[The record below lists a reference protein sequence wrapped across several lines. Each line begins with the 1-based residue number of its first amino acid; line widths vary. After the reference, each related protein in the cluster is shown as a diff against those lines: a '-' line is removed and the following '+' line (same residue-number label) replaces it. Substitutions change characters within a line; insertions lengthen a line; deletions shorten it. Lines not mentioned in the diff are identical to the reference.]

1 MLYIVVI
8 YHCLILPPVECT
20 STMTPYF
27 ATLTLSLLIDIIA
40 PITESL
46 LKQHKLQGE
55 GYQYSRHLH

>member
-1 MLYIVVI
+1 MDNHDLDIYVI
-8 YHCLILPPVECT
+8 YCSNISL
-20 STMTPYF
+20 TPYF
-27 ATLTLSLLIDIIA
+27 ATLTLSLLIDIFA